1 MSLREDTRDA
11 LDKLAVQND
20 RTGTRLDGLEE
31 QVTRIDGL
39 VVHVWQQVDV
49 VHDKTRQVQ
58 LDALKQRAKLVK
70 HRADIGGLHDRLDT
84 QGTQL
89 QTLMDEVCELRQ
101 QVRVR
106 AIVLL

>member
-1 MSLREDTRDA
+1 VSLREDTRDA

-49 VHDKTRQVQ
+49 VHDKTVPRRQP
-58 LDALKQRAKLVK
+58 AA
-70 HRADIGGLHDRLDT
+70 
-84 QGTQL
+84 
-89 QTLMDEVCELRQ
+89 RQ
-101 QVRVR
+101 DP
-106 AIVLL
+106 

>member
-1 MSLREDTRDA
+1 LTSCTTRPS
-11 LDKLAVQND
+11 
-20 RTGTRLDGLEE
+20 
-31 QVTRIDGL
+31 
-39 VVHVWQQVDV
+39 HDV
-49 VHDKTRQVQ
+49 NLLHDKTREVQ
-58 LDALKQRAKLVK
+58 LDALKQGAELSK